1 MTAALKLIAG
11 AALAAGVVVERAAW
25 VPAPGFALVAGA
37 LVAAYLWFLAK
48 ARPYLRS
55 RP

>member
-1 MTAALKLIAG
+1 MSALLKVAAAS
-11 AALAAGVVVERAAW
+11 ALAAGLLVERAGW
-25 VPAPGFALVAGA
+25 VPAPGFALVAGV
-37 LVAAYLWFLAK
+37 LLAAYLWFLAK